1 MSAFDRKRT
10 SEPAPDLRQPA
21 YFQCIDVTRYD
32 GCPEPGGAAMRRRDF
47 IALIGG
53 TLADWPRSALAED
66 ADKVI
71 HIGYLGPSLKAPSTA
86 AQYQVFLNHLKQSG
100 FTEGQNLAV
109 DYRRVDDPRGPFAV
123 MAEPMRPPPKLII
136 AHGPEA
142 ALQAVVG
149 ASQFIPIVIIAI
161 NFDPIERGYVKS
173 LAQPGGNIT
182 GVYYRQLE
190 LTVKE
195 VELLAEA
202 FPDRKR
208 LGILWDAIS
217 TDEFQAATRT
227 ARSHSLEL
235 QPLKLENPPYDFPAA
250 FRDLADKGAQMVLIL
265 SSPYFTEH
273 RPEIAA
279 LAIEHRLPTMYIFRP
294 YVDAGGLM
302 SYGVDQS
309 AVMESTA
316 ALVAKILKGAKPADL
331 PLEQAVKFE
340 LVVNLKTAK
349 AIGVT
354 LPTAILLRA
363 DQVIE

>member
-1 MSAFDRKRT
+1 
-10 SEPAPDLRQPA
+10 
-21 YFQCIDVTRYD
+21 
-32 GCPEPGGAAMRRRDF
+32 MRRRDF
-47 IALIGG
+47 IVLIGG
-53 TLADWPRSALAED
+53 AAVDWPLNVLAEGTD
-66 ADKVI
+66 NST
-71 HIGYLGPSLKAPSTA
+71 HIACLGPSLDAPSTA
-86 AQYQVFLNHLKQSG
+86 ALYKRFVSHLREAG
-100 FTEGQNLAV
+100 FDEGKNLV
-109 DYRRVDDPRGPFAV
+109 IDYRRVDDPRGPFAV

-136 AHGPEA
+136 AYGPEV

-149 ASQFIPIVIIAI
+149 AGQFIPIVIIAI

-182 GVYYRQLE
+182 GVFYRQLE

-208 LGILWDAIS
+208 LGIFWDALS
-217 TDEFQAATRT
+217 ADEFKVAVET
-227 ARSHSLEL
+227 ARSHSLQIQL
-235 QPLKLENPPYDFPAA
+235 LKLDNPPYDFAGA
-250 FRDLADKGAQMVLIL
+250 FRDLTDGGAEMVLVL
-265 SSPYFTEH
+265 SSPYFSEH
-273 RPEIAA
+273 RPQIAA
-279 LAIEHRLPTMYIFRP
+279 LAIQHRLPTMYIFRD

-302 SYGVDQS
+302 SYGVDRS
-309 AVMESTA
+309 AMMDRTA
-316 ALVAKILKGAKPADL
+316 ALVVKILKGAKPADL
-331 PLEQAVKFE
+331 PLEQAAKFE